1 MLKISYIDS
10 NLNFFQYFIGP
21 WMFELTN
28 FPELRLKAEF
38 NNVQQVSKKF
48 RKYQIKSDAKIL

>member
-21 WMFELTN
+21 WMVELTN
-28 FPELRLKAEF
+28 FSEVRLKAEF

>member
-21 WMFELTN
+21 WMVELTN
-28 FPELRLKAEF
+28 FPEVRSKAQINTVQPEPSLRLKA
-38 NNVQQVSKKF
+38 
-48 RKYQIKSDAKIL
+48 